1 MTGALIGAVLG
12 TVSVRYIA
20 TLLYGVKGSDP
31 VMFTGPALLVL
42 TMALLSALPVIL
54 RASRIDPKLMLR
66 AE

>member
-1 MTGALIGAVLG
+1 ML
-12 TVSVRYIA
+12 
-20 TLLYGVKGSDP
+20 
-31 VMFTGPALLVL
+31 TGPALLVL